1 MLVTDNNSE
10 FFSPLSGK
18 NGKIIESSIIYLYKK
33 TYGDDFTWEEILD
46 RKMVKAIISRVLQE
60 IVWQDE
66 YEENSLEK
74 DRDKATYILDRLITC
89 GWVVFEIDRGLSMR
103 VFNFTKNGK
112 KFAQM
117 LYSLS
122 DEDSVIVRQRNV
134 RTTISSLEAYYKNR
148 DPYDLIDA
156 MTFSKHIVS
165 DLTDN
170 INDLKEEKNL
180 LMQMAIEDVFEASG
194 KFISFLEDDFSN
206 NLAIKF
212 GEDSATKHSLK
223 MTELIDQLINEDD
236 FKQREKKLIR
246 LAPSYTSK
254 DNPLEDILYAIEAR
268 FINACDKKLP
278 QLKKEISTYI
288 KRGDSIFRQTNSLI
302 LNKNRELNKLA
313 KVINNIK
320 ENETKKELL
329 TSIGSSLAH
338 TQFKILDLSKIRI
351 RKKHK
356 KKDVGR
362 YLQEEVQMSKKV
374 YIKSQYEQQRHLA
387 FNFSEEDIKSF
398 INKYFEDRNEVSNN
412 IFEIESVKDL
422 LTALYATDIMFKGK
436 KDYTFEFTGEKSK
449 NIYFE
454 TDEYIIHKGGK

>member
-1 MLVTDNNSE
+1 MLVTEKNSD

-194 KFISFLEDDFSN
+194 KFISFLEDDVVFVNFCVSMY
-206 NLAIKF
+206 I
-212 GEDSATKHSLK
+212 SCSTVSSKHIIFVSSVCF
-223 MTELIDQLINEDD
+223 M
-236 FKQREKKLIR
+236 
-246 LAPSYTSK
+246 
-254 DNPLEDILYAIEAR
+254 
-268 FINACDKKLP
+268 
-278 QLKKEISTYI
+278 EIS
-288 KRGDSIFRQTNSLI
+288 SNLI
-302 LNKNRELNKLA
+302 YSSPLIEFIPSAIQVVGFCAVN
-313 KVINNIK
+313 VI
-320 ENETKKELL
+320 
-329 TSIGSSLAH
+329 
-338 TQFKILDLSKIRI
+338 
-351 RKKHK
+351 
-356 KKDVGR
+356 
-362 YLQEEVQMSKKV
+362 
-374 YIKSQYEQQRHLA
+374 
-387 FNFSEEDIKSF
+387 SF
-398 INKYFEDRNEVSNN
+398 TPITA
-412 IFEIESVKDL
+412 DL
-422 LTALYATDIMFKGK
+422 L
-436 KDYTFEFTGEKSK
+436 
-449 NIYFE
+449 
-454 TDEYIIHKGGK
+454 